1 MNTIVAVTSAAFIA
15 VIVCAATY
23 ALLMPSEHTH
33 RIWAARVAQIRA
45 IRAARSSTR
54 AQARAARA
62 QARAQARSARAEAAW
77 REVFRG

>member
-15 VIVCAATY
+15 VIVCAATC
-23 ALLMPSEHTH
+23 ALLMPSERTH
-33 RIWAARVAQIRA
+33 QIWAARVAQIRA
-45 IRAARSSTR
+45 VRAARSSTR

-77 REVFRG
+77 RDVFKG

>member
-15 VIVCAATY
+15 VIVCAATC
-23 ALLMPSEHTH
+23 ALLMPSERTH

-45 IRAARSSTR
+45 VRAARSSTR

-62 QARAQARSARAEAAW
+62 QARTQARSARAEAAW

>member
-15 VIVCAATY
+15 VIVCAATC
-23 ALLMPSEHTH
+23 ALLMPSERTH

-45 IRAARSSTR
+45 VRAARSSTR
-54 AQARAARA
+54 AQVRAARA

>member
-15 VIVCAATY
+15 VIVCAATC
-23 ALLMPSEHTH
+23 ALLMPSERTH

-45 IRAARSSTR
+45 VRAARSSTR

>member
-15 VIVCAATY
+15 VIVCAATC
-23 ALLMPSEHTH
+23 ALLMPSERTH

-45 IRAARSSTR
+45 VRAARSSTR

-62 QARAQARSARAEAAW
+62 QARAQAQSARAEAAW
-77 REVFRG
+77 RDVFKG

>member
-15 VIVCAATY
+15 VIVCAATC
-23 ALLMPSEHTH
+23 ALLMPSERTH

-45 IRAARSSTR
+45 VRAARSSTR

-62 QARAQARSARAEAAW
+62 QARSARAEAAW
-77 REVFRG
+77 REAFKG

>member
-15 VIVCAATY
+15 VIVCAATC
-23 ALLMPSEHTH
+23 ALLMPSERTH

-45 IRAARSSTR
+45 VRAARSSTR

-77 REVFRG
+77 RDVFKG